1 MKSTL
6 KDTVGNVY
14 QINNNGEFSS
24 KTKKLVKNANTSGNS
39 NLMSSMN
46 GPKKNSNLIEPKLNS
61 NMVGISN
68 IQKSSFSIL
77 NFIAILLIILVVMMI
92 TIVFVFKDKVV
103 EYIKSY
109 IMGPTKN
116 EEGKSNVNDLKNR
129 ISELEQKNKM
139 MQAQKQKQV
148 QTKKVDSKNFESY
161 DPKQQV
167 KSDGYC
173 YIGYDNGM
181 RECAPVYQGDICISG
196 EQFPRLDKCM
206 VPKIIA

>member
-14 QINNNGEFSS
+14 QINNNGEFST

-39 NLMSSMN
+39 NFLSSMN
-46 GPKKNSNLIEPKLNS
+46 GQKKNSNSIEPKNNGNS
-61 NMVGISN
+61 VGISN
-68 IQKSSFSIL
+68 IQKPSFSIL
-77 NFIAILLIILVVMMI
+77 NFIAVLLIIIVVIMI
-92 TIVFVFKDKVV
+92 TLVFVFKDKMV
-103 EYIKSY
+103 EYTKSY
-109 IMGPTKN
+109 IKGVTKN
-116 EEGKSNVNDLKNR
+116 EEGENNVNDLKNR

-139 MQAQKQKQV
+139 MQVQKQKQV
-148 QTKKVDSKNFESY
+148 QTKKVDTKKFESY

-206 VPKIIA
+206 VPKMIA